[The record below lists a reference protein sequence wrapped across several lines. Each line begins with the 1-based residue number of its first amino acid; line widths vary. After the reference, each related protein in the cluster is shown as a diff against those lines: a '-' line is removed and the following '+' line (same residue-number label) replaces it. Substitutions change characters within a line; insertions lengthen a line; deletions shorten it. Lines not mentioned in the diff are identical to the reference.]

1 MDSGCRAGTRDFLI
15 HLHQRR
21 VRSVTTRAWRAGKAV
36 RIVEDRDLNI
46 VLIGMPGVGKS
57 TVGVLLAKTLT
68 RNFLDTD
75 VAIQSAEQRRIMD
88 IIQSEGAE
96 GFCSLEEGHVLG
108 LDCKGCVIA
117 TGGSVVYSEAAMGH
131 LRAGG
136 LTVHL
141 LLPLERLS
149 ERLSNL
155 DARGVVR
162 LQGQSLDAL
171 YEERMPLYSRNAVV
185 EIDCSGLTHEQVVDR
200 IVAWLT
206 EKGVVRPEEVPQLA
220 PAEAEPVHPPIG
232 VQQAVDS
239 DFPALVALDKLVPGS
254 SERRSSLSSAIA
266 SKKCYKAVVNGEV
279 LGFIILEE
287 TFYGHAFIS
296 FMIVHPGHRR
306 EGIATALITYAESVA
321 PTDKLFTS
329 TNASN
334 TEMQRLCE
342 AQGFTRSGAIENLDD
357 EDHEIVYF
365 KQIKREGAESSG
377 S

>member
-1 MDSGCRAGTRDFLI
+1 
-15 HLHQRR
+15 
-21 VRSVTTRAWRAGKAV
+21 
-36 RIVEDRDLNI
+36 
-46 VLIGMPGVGKS
+46 MPGVGKS

-68 RNFLDTD
+68 RDFVDTD
-75 VAIQSAEQRRIMD
+75 VSIQSAERRRIMD
-88 IIQSEGAE
+88 IIQAEGAE
-96 GFCSLEEGHVLG
+96 AFCAIEERRVLAME
-108 LDCKGCVIA
+108 CAGCVIA
-117 TGGSVVYSEAAMGH
+117 TGGSVVYSETAMNF
-131 LRAGG
+131 LREKGIV
-136 LTVHL
+136 VHL
-141 LLPLERLS
+141 MLPLEALA

-171 YEERMPLYSRNAVV
+171 YEERMPLYSKYASA
-185 EIDCSGLTHEQVVDR
+185 EIDCSGLRHEQVVDS

-206 EKGVVRPEEVPQLA
+206 EQGVVTPEEVPHLA
-220 PAEAEPVHPPIG
+220 AANAEPEHPPVN
-232 VQQAVDS
+232 VQRAVDS
-239 DFPALVALDKLVPGS
+239 DFPAIVALDKLVPGS
-254 SERRSSLSSAIA
+254 SERRSALSSAIA
-266 SKKCYKAVVNGEV
+266 SKNCYKAVVNGEV
-279 LGFIILEE
+279 LGFMILEE

-306 EGIATALITYAESVA
+306 EGIASELIHYAESVA

-334 TEMQRLCE
+334 AEMQRLCE

-365 KQIKREGAESSG
+365 KQIKREESDSPA